1 MIGNDPNAA
10 RQLLMNAVG
19 ASSGSSV
26 DSEMSELGE
35 SATPM
40 TAPSLPTPGTTATT
54 ESAPM
59 AEAVGPAKTETA
71 PSMESK
77 PTGSPAEL
85 STATVTT
92 PTAPES
98 VEMYKMLK
106 SIADRLTAIE
116 TAQKPAPMA
125 KAQTF
130 PAGDLQALINATP
143 ADDEK
148 LLKALRTGGN
158 DAYAQALKIAGDP
171 GKLTSTVNKAVMSS
185 LNEIFASYQIL
196 P

>member
-1 MIGNDPNAA
+1 
-10 RQLLMNAVG
+10 
-19 ASSGSSV
+19 
-26 DSEMSELGE
+26 MSELGE
-35 SATPM
+35 SASTI

-54 ESAPM
+54 ETAPM
-59 AEAVGPAKTETA
+59 AEAAGPVKTETA

-77 PTGSPAEL
+77 PSSSPAEL
-85 STATVTT
+85 STATVTAPST
-92 PTAPES
+92 PES
-98 VEMYKMLK
+98 VEMFKMLK
-106 SIADRLTAIE
+106 SISDRLTAIE

-143 ADDEK
+143 ADDEP

-171 GKLTSTVNKAVMSS
+171 GKVSTAVNQAVMKD
-185 LNEIFASYQIL
+185 LNEIFSSYQIL
-196 P
+196 PA